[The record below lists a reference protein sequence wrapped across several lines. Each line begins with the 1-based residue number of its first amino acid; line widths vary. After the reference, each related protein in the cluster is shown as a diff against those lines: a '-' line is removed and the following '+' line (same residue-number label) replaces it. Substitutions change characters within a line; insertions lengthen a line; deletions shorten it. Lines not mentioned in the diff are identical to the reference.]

1 MKRRNA
7 KVGTAF
13 SSVPKQDSTE
23 STDIT
28 GMNAKQR
35 FEVAMD
41 CKRVLMLNS
50 VLVVLFFSEC

>member
-41 CKRVLMLNS
+41 YKRAFNAEICFGCS
-50 VLVVLFFSEC
+50 FFL